1 VTRHLDELESR
12 ELIIR
17 RPDDDDRRALVV
29 DLTTAAVDR
38 LTARQNENRR
48 HIERLL
54 SRWTAEEHE
63 MFGRL
68 LPRLARQSP
77 SQFRRPGHPRTVSA
91 RQCRTRTGT
100 GAMT

>member
-1 VTRHLDELESR
+1 MTRHLDELESR

-54 SRWTAEEHE
+54 SRWTAEERE